1 MSKPTILLV
10 EDNPEDVSFLQRAL
24 AKAGLSWNLR
34 VADDGQKAIEELSA
48 PQGAGASS
56 EPPTSHVILDLKL
69 PRKSGLEVLA
79 WIRAHPRWKS
89 VPVIVLTS
97 SEVNS
102 DVQGAQSL
110 GIDAYL
116 VKPLTLKGLME
127 TVQQIAA
134 TWKLPGPGT
143 ASA

>member
-34 VADDGQKAIEELSA
+34 IADDGQKAIEALSA
-48 PQGAGASS
+48 PQGVGASS
-56 EPPTSHVILDLKL
+56 ELLPSHVLLDLKL

-134 TWKLPGPGT
+134 TWKLP
-143 ASA
+143 A